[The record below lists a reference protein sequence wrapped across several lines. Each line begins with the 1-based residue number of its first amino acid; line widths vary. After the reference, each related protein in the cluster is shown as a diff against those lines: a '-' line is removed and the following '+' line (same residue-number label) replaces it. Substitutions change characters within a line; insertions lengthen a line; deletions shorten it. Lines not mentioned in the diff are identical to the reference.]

1 MDVRRI
7 EFQAG
12 RAVRAG
18 EAGRRARRELGV
30 TEPRA
35 READAAEVVD
45 AFDLRTEQAGR
56 RRDGLNEFRTDADLD
71 LCASRQL
78 VVAAV
83 ERDHM
88 TADLGLTAP
97 HLGRQDVH
105 AGRADEIADERVRRL
120 VEQLGRRAAL
130 HHAAVMHDYHGVGEG
145 QRLGLVVG
153 DVDHRQVELAMQ
165 RLQLGAELP
174 FQLGV
179 DHGER
184 LVEQHGGN
192 VGAYQAAAERD
203 LLLGIGREPR
213 RLAVQIGLEVEQAAD
228 LGDPLVDLSL
238 RHAAVLQRERQI
250 LPHRH
255 GVVDHRKLE
264 HLGDVALLG

>member
-1 MDVRRI
+1 MPSGLVKPAGARAAIFASPRRD
-7 EFQAG
+7 
-12 RAVRAG
+12 
-18 EAGRRARRELGV
+18 
-30 TEPRA
+30 A

-45 AFDLRTEQAGR
+45 AVDLRTEQAGR
-56 RRDGLNEFRTDADLD
+56 RRDGIDEFRTNADLD
-71 LCASRQL
+71 LRAVGQL

-83 ERDHM
+83 ERDDV
-88 TADLGLTAP
+88 TADPGLATP

-130 HHAAVMHDYHGVGEG
+130 HHAAVMHDDDGVGEG

-174 FQLGV
+174 FQLGI
-179 DHGER
+179 DHGQR
-184 LVEQHGGN
+184 LVEQHGGD
-192 VGAYQAAAERD
+192 VGADQAAAERD
-203 LLLGIGREPR
+203 LLLGIRREAR
-213 RLAVQIGLEVEQAAD
+213 RLAIEIGLKVEQAAD
-228 LGDPLVDLSL
+228 LGDALVDLGL
-238 RHAAVLQRERQI
+238 RHAAVLQRERQV